1 MVEKDTIE
9 TNVIDDEKTSNRSEK
24 FESKINEN
32 KEKINEKMEQG
43 KSFADQVANDLGKGM
58 DDLILNMKSVQKI
71 IDDKINEYKKDNI
84 HTLDV
89 DLLEDDNTYYLK
101 IATPGVNKDSIDI
114 EMTEK
119 SVNISCEFDSLNEEK
134 NLEEYNV
141 LLQSLKSGKCSKTL
155 KFAGEVD
162 VDNVTAKFENGL
174 IYMDIPKVE
183 VKKYKVN
190 VE

>member
-1 MVEKDTIE
+1 
-9 TNVIDDEKTSNRSEK
+9 
-24 FESKINEN
+24 NER
-32 KEKINEKMEQG
+32 MEQG
-43 KSFADQVANDLGKGM
+43 KNFADQVANDLGRGM

-71 IDDKINEYKKDNI
+71 IDDKISEYKKNAI

-89 DLLEDDNTYYLK
+89 DLLEDDDNYYLK
-101 IATPGVNKDSIDI
+101 IAAPGVTKDSIDI

-119 SVNISCEFDSLNEEK
+119 SVHISCEFDSLIEEK

-141 LLQSLKSGKCSKTL
+141 LLQSLKSGKCGKTI
-155 KFAGEVD
+155 KFTTEVD